1 MFKAGAAVRV
11 TRILSVLFLPKRTW
25 ASLANDFYEEPVKSL
40 ELGMRTGWK
49 GESDYSFRSGKTG
62 TSARVRTGWMGK
74 MRYTLDYCNVIDCVA
89 IEYDFT
95 TGYALF

>member
-1 MFKAGAAVRV
+1 MEGRM
-11 TRILSVLFLPKRTW
+11 RLFF
-25 ASLANDFYEEPVKSL
+25 SL
-40 ELGMRTGWK
+40 
-49 GESDYSFRSGKTG
+49 GKTG
-62 TSARVRTGWMGK
+62 ASARVRTGWMGK